1 MLIDVPFNDSGIAF
15 DTDEFA
21 VDYELSG
28 SCTID
33 LRGACTEFFAHDGT
47 LARAVSLNGSPC
59 EERPQ
64 QLQMALA
71 IAEALENGRNID
83 AGMP

>member
-28 SCTID
+28 NQRHNRHHFLKD
-33 LRGACTEFFAHDGT
+33 H
-47 LARAVSLNGSPC
+47 AVHLS
-59 EERPQ
+59 
-64 QLQMALA
+64 
-71 IAEALENGRNID
+71 
-83 AGMP
+83 